1 MQRRDGAELFAHFAD
16 QRFHGG
22 GAAQI
27 SRKGGG
33 FDALGL
39 ERLDAVGQA
48 LGAARDERDRE
59 ALGTKPLC
67 HRCRNAGTV
76 SANDD
81 RFCHGRECLASVDR
95 NRNWRKNG
103 PRSPRPGRGP
113 MARRLLQAQAR
124 KGNFTMPNSVDK
136 IASGVM
142 GAAKDLKAGF
152 KGLTGVFMH
161 LMEEHGKVGALIK
174 RVGLSSDEGVRA
186 KLFPTIRRQL
196 LAHEKGEMKVVYP
209 ALAEFPET
217 AAIAAEHANHATE
230 IEAAIA
236 ELDSLPFGAAGWPSA
251 FERLEMLV
259 K

>member
-1 MQRRDGAELFAHFAD
+1 
-16 QRFHGG
+16 
-22 GAAQI
+22 
-27 SRKGGG
+27 
-33 FDALGL
+33 
-39 ERLDAVGQA
+39 
-48 LGAARDERDRE
+48 
-59 ALGTKPLC
+59 
-67 HRCRNAGTV
+67 
-76 SANDD
+76 
-81 RFCHGRECLASVDR
+81 
-95 NRNWRKNG
+95 
-103 PRSPRPGRGP
+103 
-113 MARRLLQAQAR
+113 
-124 KGNFTMPNSVDK
+124 MPNSVDK

-259 K
+259 KEHVKHEENDYFPRAQKLLGEDRAKRMQQEFEAAKHS